1 MKNCTDEMLEVC
13 IYKDTITDYFTK
25 YDMDSDDPFFDT
37 PDNLIELEF
46 PRSLVEEWYTA
57 NGISNAFDGL
67 DFDEWLSDESTAD
80 DTITLY
86 DYAVEHGFKPDFPKP
101 RKFEV
106 QLSATYEVWA
116 FDRDNAVEMAN
127 RQLKSTDLYT
137 YVDGKC
143 WS

>member
-1 MKNCTDEMLEVC
+1 MKNYTDEMLEVC

-46 PRSLVEEWYTA
+46 PRSLVEEWF
-57 NGISNAFDGL
+57 SQLCDDM
-67 DFDEWLSDESTAD
+67 DFDDWYENESTAD

-116 FDRDNAVEMAN
+116 FDRDNAVEIAE
-127 RQLKSTDLYT
+127 RQFSRTDLYT

>member
-1 MKNCTDEMLEVC
+1 MKNYTDEMLEVC

-46 PRSLVEEWYTA
+46 PRSLVEEWF
-57 NGISNAFDGL
+57 SQLCDDM
-67 DFDEWLSDESTAD
+67 DFDDWYENESTAD

-116 FDRDNAVEMAN
+116 FDRDNATEIAE
-127 RQLKSTDLYT
+127 RQFSRTDLYT

-143 WS
+143 WA